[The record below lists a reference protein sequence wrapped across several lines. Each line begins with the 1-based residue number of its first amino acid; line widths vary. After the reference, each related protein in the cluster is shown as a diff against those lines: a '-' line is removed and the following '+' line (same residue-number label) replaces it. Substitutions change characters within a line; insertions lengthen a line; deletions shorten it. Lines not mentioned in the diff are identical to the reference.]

1 MDVGMMGGILGG
13 ALGLAGGAL
22 GTYFSI
28 RNTRGTRERGFMVRV
43 AAVGWA
49 LIIAFLLSL
58 HVTPEPYKWLLWVP
72 YGIGLGLGIAWC
84 NRRQGHIRAEEQ
96 RR

>member
-49 LIIAFLLSL
+49 
-58 HVTPEPYKWLLWVP
+58 P

-84 NRRQGHIRAEEQ
+84 NRRQGRIRAEEQ